1 MSFSALRGSWRS
13 IVMKLD
19 SDYSGAVHHEFFP
32 FCCLC
37 DGVMFNGVIEVA

>member
-19 SDYSGAVHHEFFP
+19 SDYSGAVHREFFP
-32 FCCLC
+32 FYCLR
-37 DGVMFNGVIEVA
+37 DGVMFNGVIEIA